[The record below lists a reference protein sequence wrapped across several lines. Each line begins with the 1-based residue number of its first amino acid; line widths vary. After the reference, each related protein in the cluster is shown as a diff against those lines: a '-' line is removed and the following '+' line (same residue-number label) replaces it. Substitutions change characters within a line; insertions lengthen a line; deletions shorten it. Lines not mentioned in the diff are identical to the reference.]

1 MKVEVYWN
9 LHKHVWSIRHKGR
22 VIAHRPSVVIEDG
35 KFVVQPA
42 GNAKVRREGR
52 KNVHAFVRGE
62 WCDSASLA
70 DGAYSAVIYNPYKY
84 TSFVEAHSEQPIYSA
99 EVVQLCSDRGCFAL
113 TKEGKE

>member
-9 LHKHVWSIRHKGR
+9 LHKHVWSIRHKGK
-22 VIAHRPSVVIEDG
+22 VIAHRKAVLIRDG
-35 KFVVQPA
+35 EFVVQLA

-62 WCDSASLA
+62 WYHGTLV

-84 TSFVEAHSEQPIYSA
+84 TSFVEAHSEQPIKA
-99 EVVQLCSDRGCFAL
+99 APLVQLCSNRACYAL
-113 TKEGKE
+113 SEEV